1 MLIHAPCR
9 CWKRRDSQAF
19 DFVVASEESST
30 SGFGARSRTR
40 PIGSTTFGS
49 CCSSSNQKRLLRL
62 PCPTRVAANIDA
74 AHGDAGRAT
83 DPLRH
88 SNTRLKNSWPSNRGN
103 GGEPTNVRALCGQ
116 MPDVTLSSAPGRFK
130 PLKTARVTMFGH
142 TLFRA
147 EGDMSALSSRTT
159 VSNSH
164 SSSFATATAA
174 GGCSPP
180 RSDVPGD
187 DFGAFGRLA
196 SMRCV
201 RLRAAS
207 SVALSRERIGPLL
220 AHRI

>member
-103 GGEPTNVRALCGQ
+103 GGEATNVRALCGQ

-142 TLFRA
+142 TLSCGWRYVCVELTHDSEQLALFFLRH
-147 EGDMSALSSRTT
+147 GDGCWRVFPSPLRRSR
-159 VSNSH
+159 
-164 SSSFATATAA
+164 
-174 GGCSPP
+174 
-180 RSDVPGD
+180 R
-187 DFGAFGRLA
+187 
-196 SMRCV
+196 
-201 RLRAAS
+201 
-207 SVALSRERIGPLL
+207 
-220 AHRI
+220 